1 MRDFRELQ
9 TKLQELFKEDDL
21 VNAVYTS
28 TADINGKH
36 TEYWAVVVEATGR
49 TDYEEYSN
57 YTYNW
62 YFINKQN
69 PKTADVD
76 IDWNY
81 SMGML
86 IAKKAMERLE
96 AEDISVQYPVSY
108 SFGSVKFA
116 DVCDVVTC
124 TVTLQIENEIDC
136 R

>member
-9 TKLQELFKEDDL
+9 TILQETFLEDDL

-28 TADINGKH
+28 TADINNKH
-36 TEYWAVVVEATGR
+36 TMYWAVVVEATGR

-69 PKTADVD
+69 PKTATED

-86 IAKKAMERLE
+86 IAKNAIKRLE
-96 AEDISVQYPVSY
+96 DKDIMTQYPITY
-108 SFGSVKFA
+108 NFGSIKFA

-124 TVTLQIENEIDC
+124 TVTLQIENELDC
-136 R
+136 K